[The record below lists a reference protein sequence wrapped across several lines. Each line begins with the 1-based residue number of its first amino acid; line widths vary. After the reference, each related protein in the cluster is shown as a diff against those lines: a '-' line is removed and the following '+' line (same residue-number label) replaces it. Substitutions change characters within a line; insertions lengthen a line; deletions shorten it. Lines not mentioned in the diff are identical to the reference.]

1 MSSSTV
7 PVHGEVYSCYWYN
20 DVRNN
25 GKRDCQCQIKIL
37 KEVA

>member
-20 DVRNN
+20 DV
-25 GKRDCQCQIKIL
+25 KIMENETVNVRL
-37 KEVA
+37 KY